1 MNLTAIRQKV
11 KRDAILDDITQNRF
25 NLFLPDQDVLN
36 ALYGHL
42 TLQIPDELYNYDVRY
57 NVLYYARNKGEWDL
71 DWVIKHTVFL
81 HFCGRDKHWRKD
93 YHGRYTALYKHVQHC
108 CRKVD

>member
-11 KRDAILDDITQNRF
+11 KRNAILDDITQNRF

-42 TLQIPDELYNYDVRY
+42 TLQIPDELYNYDVRAIMFFITLE
-57 NVLYYARNKGEWDL
+57 VRESG
-71 DWVIKHTVFL
+71 I
-81 HFCGRDKHWRKD
+81 
-93 YHGRYTALYKHVQHC
+93 
-108 CRKVD
+108 